1 MLDGFYIK
9 EIFCTVNQLFN
20 YFEGFAYLSF
30 FNSWLFACQF
40 YVLNFL
46 KNVQDDETTLSEEE
60 KLERVDAID
69 PKDEV
74 KS

>member
-1 MLDGFYIK
+1 MSYL
-9 EIFCTVNQLFN
+9 N
-20 YFEGFAYLSF
+20 Y
-30 FNSWLFACQF
+30 ND
-40 YVLNFL
+40 
-46 KNVQDDETTLSEEE
+46 QDDETTLSEEE